1 MKIHRQVFGFNPRL
15 GPDSAGAV
23 AVVVVVDVAVVVIV
37 DVIRAPRGD
46 TRNREIRIPREREKS
61 PDIERR
67 RNT

>member
-37 DVIRAPRGD
+37 VIVVVDVIRAPRGD
-46 TRNREIRIPREREKS
+46 TRNREIRIPRERKKS
-61 PDIERR
+61 RH
-67 RNT
+67 

>member
-23 AVVVVVDVAVVVIV
+23 AVVEVVDVAVVVIVVV

-46 TRNREIRIPREREKS
+46 TRNREIRIPRERKKS
-61 PDIERR
+61 RH
-67 RNT
+67 